1 MIVCTGCGAR
11 NQDAA
16 QACEKCGRKLQ
27 SRWAAPPAPPEAA
40 SGGAGGPVTLSG
52 GAAAGSQVPGGLNGS
67 AQNFAP
73 GGPDRSSSSDGPW
86 QPLPTISPS
95 FDESAGKMVRSA
107 AEVWSYAFILLAG
120 AAFMLHFEDWRYLA
134 GSIAVTAGLAWAR
147 GI

>member
-1 MIVCTGCGAR
+1 MIICTGCGAR

-40 SGGAGGPVTLSG
+40 AGQNAGSAGGSAAGGPGSG
-52 GAAAGSQVPGGLNGS
+52 GQSGS
-67 AQNFAP
+67 AQSFAS
-73 GGPDRSSSSDGPW
+73 GGPDRSTSSDGPW
-86 QPLPTISPS
+86 QPLPTIAQS

-134 GSIAVTAGLAWAR
+134 GSIAVTAALAWAR